1 MACNPSGKL
10 VKQADV
16 FAQQQQYDDASTYYY
31 NALLANARNNHAK
44 EGLKVVG
51 QKVLTTKFAV
61 FSKLVLQNKIADAIK
76 QYDYAQQYYRN
87 AQQVG
92 VNLDWPYEYEEV
104 YTEIRKEF
112 AEQLFDEAFLLMN
125 QKKFDLAEKKFEQIA
140 SLDSTYSGISV
151 LRINT
156 VLEAL
161 YKNATKLMALGK
173 FKDAFNVWSK
183 LLKLDENYKDAA
195 YQRDEAQKK
204 ATKKLAVFPITPYF
218 QEKSAFEQSI
228 DAQLNKTSLAYVQ
241 IVPIKELNQ
250 LLVNSG
256 WDLVANKQQVL
267 DAAKTTGMTYSVLV
281 KLIDKTDSTF
291 SETVKNG
298 VAYEAFSENI
308 LNPYTGTYSYI
319 TKFKK
324 VAYTDRFYGIKL
336 VFNFHL
342 EIIETATGNSI
353 YADDITVDKSDEVH
367 TLSFD
372 GNPNNLY
379 QELPKDNFLPAE
391 DPAWREQFTQSKRKV
406 LSRDVLLKE
415 AYKELSFRIA
425 FAVNK
430 FIK

>member
-1 MACNPSGKL
+1 M
-10 VKQADV
+10 KQADV
-16 FAQQQQYDDASTYYY
+16 FAEQQQYDDASTYYY

-44 EGLKVVG
+44 EGLKQVG
-51 QKVLTTKFAV
+51 QKVLTSKFAV

-104 YTEIRKEF
+104 YAEIRKEY
-112 AEQLFDEAFLLMN
+112 AEQLFDEAFVLMN
-125 QKKFDLAEKKFEQIA
+125 QKKFDLAEKKFEHIA

-161 YKNATKLMALGK
+161 YKNGTKLMNAGK
-173 FKDAFNVWSK
+173 YKDAFNTWSK
-183 LLKLDENYKDAA
+183 ILKLDEQYKDAS
-195 YQRDEAQKK
+195 YQRDLAQKK

-228 DAQLNKTSLAYVQ
+228 DAQLSKTSLAYVQ
-241 IVPIKELNQ
+241 VVPIQELSA
-250 LLVNSG
+250 LLMNIGLES
-256 WDLVANKQQVL
+256 VANKEQVL
-267 DAAKTTGMTYSVLV
+267 HAAKSTGMTYAVFLKLV
-281 KLIDKTDSTF
+281 SKTDSMF
-291 SETVKNG
+291 AETVQKG

-324 VAYTDRFYGIKL
+324 VEYTDRFYGIKL

-342 EIIETATGNSI
+342 ELIEAATGNTLYSDEI
-353 YADDITVDKSDEVH
+353 MVDKSDEVH
-367 TLSFD
+367 SLSFE

-379 QELPKDNFLPAE
+379 QELPKDNFLPSE
-391 DPAWREQFTQSKRKV
+391 NPTWREQFTQSKRKA

-430 FIK
+430 HIK